1 MINFNIPPTH
11 NPFVVPEHY
20 FATLSE
26 RVMAQCKVMP
36 KAKRPVRLVPA
47 WLPYAGVACV
57 AALVAVFSCVL
68 NVSLPDGEMTGTNAS
83 SKSQQ
88 VEHNQH
94 DAADYA
100 YEYFAANNSLGYFAE
115 E

>member
-20 FATLSE
+20 LATLSE
-26 RVMAQCKVMP
+26 RVLSQCKTMSRP
-36 KAKRPVRLVPA
+36 QRPVRMVPA

-68 NVSLPDGEMTGTNAS
+68 NVSLPDGGVAGTNVPS
-83 SKSQQ
+83 HSQQ
-88 VEHNQH
+88 VEPSQH

>member
-1 MINFNIPPTH
+1 MINLNIPPSH

-26 RVMAQCKVMP
+26 RVLSQCKAMP
-36 KAKRPVRLVPA
+36 HAHRPARLVPA
-47 WLPYAGVACV
+47 WLPYVGVACV
-57 AALVAVFSCVL
+57 AALVAVFSSVL
-68 NVSLPDGEMTGTNAS
+68 NVSLPDGEVAGTNAAS
-83 SKSQQ
+83 GEEQ
-88 VEHNQH
+88 VDRTQH
-94 DAADYA
+94 EAADYA

>member
-20 FATLSE
+20 LATLSE
-26 RVMAQCKVMP
+26 RVLSQCKTMSRP
-36 KAKRPVRLVPA
+36 QRPVRMVPP

-68 NVSLPDGEMTGTNAS
+68 NVSLPDGEVAGTNVPFH
-83 SKSQQ
+83 SQQ
-88 VEHNQH
+88 EEPSQH

>member
-26 RVMAQCKVMP
+26 RVMAQCKASP

-68 NVSLPDGEMTGTNAS
+68 NVSLPDGEVAGTNAS
-83 SKSQQ
+83 SNSQQ
-88 VEHNQH
+88 VERNQP